1 MMNRKV
7 LLGLGVG
14 AAIAYFTSPQ
24 RRREQMKGQFMRVG
38 ETARKAFDSTR
49 RGVTEKASS
58 MIGYTQANWNATPAP
73 DRVSSR

>member
-24 RRREQMKGQFMRVG
+24 GRREQMKSQFMRAG

-58 MIGYTQANWNATPAP
+58 MIGYTQANWNATP
-73 DRVSSR
+73 DRMSSR